1 MGKIKYGREVYKNF
15 GECLTVTNGL
25 FEMYITIE
33 KGPRIIKFNPIGKEN
48 IMFEDIDRIMNN
60 PKGSLAPYYD
70 ADDEWFIYGGH
81 RFWVSP
87 ESWPETYYP
96 DNEKV
101 DVEICGNS
109 VMLCPPTQRFT
120 GLFEKLVLTFSEV
133 SMTVSVKHILENRGE
148 SPKECAIWAITVL
161 SQHGLCVVP
170 QSDEKTGLLSN
181 RTLML
186 WPYTDLYD
194 SRLCLGNRYI
204 ALRQDTDAKCSLK
217 FGINNRDGEIY
228 YFNHGYCFKKS
239 FITDHKH
246 LVYPDN
252 GCSSEVYTNRLFL
265 EAESLGALVS
275 LHPGNKTTHTEIWQ
289 LSNDVQA
296 PGFTENDFESAIQ
309 TL

>member
-1 MGKIKYGREVYKNF
+1 MGKIIYGKEPYKNF

-48 IMFEDIDRIMNN
+48 VMFEDIDRASSK
-60 PKGSLAPYYD
+60 PAGSLAPFYGE
-70 ADDEWFIYGGH
+70 DDEWFIYGGH
-81 RFWVSP
+81 RFWISP

-96 DNEKV
+96 DNDRV
-101 DVEICGNS
+101 GVEICGNTVTLS
-109 VMLCPPTQRFT
+109 PPVQRVT
-120 GLFEKLVLTFSEV
+120 GLCEKLVLTFSEV

-161 SQHGLCVVP
+161 SQHGICVVP
-170 QSDEKTGLLSN
+170 QSDENTGLLSN

-186 WPYTDLYD
+186 WPYTDLQD

-204 ALRQDTDAKCSLK
+204 GLRQDTDARCSLK

-252 GCSSEVYTNRLFL
+252 GCSCEVYTNRLFL
-265 EAESLGALVS
+265 EAESLGALAK
-275 LHPGNKTTHTEIWQ
+275 LEPGDKTVHTEIWQ
-289 LSNDVQA
+289 LTNNIEM
-296 PGFTENDFESAIQ
+296 PDFSEIEFEKCIIE
-309 TL
+309 L